1 MEPTTRRTEPES
13 PQQRAAERAH
23 AGDGGPPDSGSRAAI
38 VLAAALR
45 EAREELVR
53 RWLDRITA
61 RVTVTPNR
69 IFPTEELLNH
79 VPILID
85 GIANYLEHPELE
97 LDAEAPVIAKAMELG
112 ALRHAQGFDAY
123 EILKEHEILGGV
135 LYTYLAEV
143 VEHTAVPGSRLELLE
158 AWERVGHAVELIRQA
173 TMTHF
178 LRLWG
183 ERVREREER
192 LRRFNR
198 MVSHELKNRVGA
210 IRGASALLSE
220 AWLEPVQRDRFVQ
233 MVRDNTTALERVL
246 DNLETL
252 SRIEANTR
260 QRRNVLL
267 PQAAAEA
274 ARQLRDP
281 AEAKAVEIQLADDLP
296 AVEVD
301 AAAVELC
308 LMNYLSNAIKYS
320 DPNKDHRWVKVTGE
334 LRFRERSEGGP
345 ELVVRVTDNGLGV
358 PPAARGRLFEQF
370 YRAHRDTVTSAEGS
384 GLGLS
389 IVRETTE
396 SMGGRAWVEFPNG
409 AGATFAFSL
418 PSRREED
425 AAAAGTRRGES
436 VG

>member
-1 MEPTTRRTEPES
+1 MDTTPGSMESTEQRTERRTEKP
-13 PQQRAAERAH
+13 R
-23 AGDGGPPDSGSRAAI
+23 GDGGGGAPGRTAA

-61 RVTVTPNR
+61 RVAVSPTR
-69 IFPTEELLNH
+69 IFPTDELLNH

-85 GIANYLEHPELE
+85 GIANYLEHPEQE
-97 LDAEAPVIAKAMELG
+97 LGAEAPVIAKAMELG

-135 LYTYLAEV
+135 LYSYLAEV
-143 VEHTAVPGSRLELLE
+143 VEHTAVPGTRAELLD
-158 AWERVGHAVELIRQA
+158 AWQRVGHAVELIRQA

-178 LRLWG
+178 LRLWS

-210 IRGASALLSE
+210 IRGAAALLTE
-220 AWLEPVQRDRFVQ
+220 PWLEAVQRDRFVQ
-233 MVRDNTTALERVL
+233 MVRDNTDALQRVL

-252 SRIEANTR
+252 SRIESDTR

-267 PQAAAEA
+267 PQAVAEA

-281 AEAKAVEIQLADDLP
+281 AELKGVQIEIADDLP

-308 LMNYLSNAIKYS
+308 LMNYLSNAIKYADGS
-320 DPNKDHRWVKVTGE
+320 KPQRWVRVTGE
-334 LRFRERSEGGP
+334 FRFRERVEGGP
-345 ELVVRVTDNGLGV
+345 ELIVRVRDNGIGV
-358 PPAARGRLFEQF
+358 PRESRGRLFEQF
-370 YRAHRDTVTSAEGS
+370 YRAHGKTVTGVEGS

-396 SMGGRAWVEFPNG
+396 SMGGRAWVEFPEEGG
-409 AGATFAFSL
+409 AIFAFSL

-436 VG
+436 VA

>member
-1 MEPTTRRTEPES
+1 METRPGSTES
-13 PQQRAAERAH
+13 TDQRSERRAEKPH
-23 AGDGGPPDSGSRAAI
+23 GDDGGRPASRTAA

-45 EAREELVR
+45 DAREELVR

-61 RVTVTPNR
+61 RVAVHPDR
-69 IFPTEELLNH
+69 IFPTDELLNH
-79 VPILID
+79 VPILVD
-85 GIANYLEHPELE
+85 GIANYLAHPEQD

-135 LYTYLAEV
+135 LYSHLAEV
-143 VEHTAVPGSRLELLE
+143 VEHTAVPGTRAELLD
-158 AWERVGHAVELIRQA
+158 AWQRVGHAIELIRQA
-173 TMTHF
+173 TTTHF
-178 LRLWG
+178 LRLWS

-210 IRGASALLSE
+210 IRGAAALLSE
-220 AWLEPVQRDRFVQ
+220 PWLEALQRDRFVQ
-233 MVRDNTTALERVL
+233 MVRDNTAALQRVL

-252 SRIEANTR
+252 SRLESDSR

-267 PQAAAEA
+267 PQAVAEA
-274 ARQLRDP
+274 VRQLREP
-281 AEAKAVEIQLADDLP
+281 AEARGVVVQIADDLP

-308 LMNYLSNAIKYS
+308 LMNYLSNAIKYADS
-320 DPNKDHRWVKVTGE
+320 RKPERWAKVTGE
-334 LRFRERSEGGP
+334 LRFRERVDGGP
-345 ELVVRVTDNGLGV
+345 ELIVRVRDNGIGV
-358 PPAARGRLFEQF
+358 PPASRGRLFEQF
-370 YRAHRDTVTSAEGS
+370 YRAHDKTVTGVDGT

-396 SMGGRAWVEFPNG
+396 SMGGRAWVEFPDDG
-409 AGATFAFSL
+409 GTTFAFSL

-436 VG
+436 VA

>member
-1 MEPTTRRTEPES
+1 MNANARATEDRQQQGDHRAES
-13 PQQRAAERAH
+13 SQGGVHRA
-23 AGDGGPPDSGSRAAI
+23 GGAAI
-38 VLAAALR
+38 LAAALR

-61 RVTVTPNR
+61 RVAVTPER
-69 IFPTEELLNH
+69 VFPTDELLNH
-79 VPILID
+79 VPILVD
-85 GIANYLEHPELE
+85 GIANYLEHPEQE

-112 ALRHAQGFDAY
+112 ALRHGQGFDAY

-135 LYTYLAEV
+135 LYAYLAQV
-143 VEHTAVPGSRLELLE
+143 VENTGVPGTRAELLE
-158 AWERVGHAVELIRQA
+158 AWQRVGHAIELIRQA

-178 LRLWG
+178 LRLSS
-183 ERVREREER
+183 ERVQEREER

-210 IRGASALLSE
+210 IRGAAALLSE
-220 AWLEPVQRDRFVQ
+220 PWLETVQRDRFVN
-233 MVRDNTTALERVL
+233 MVRDNTDALQRVL
-246 DNLETL
+246 DDLETL
-252 SRIEANTR
+252 SRLDGDTR

-281 AEAKAVEIQLADDLP
+281 AEARGVSIEIPEDLP

-320 DPNKDHRWVKVTGE
+320 DPSKSDRWVKVTGE
-334 LRFRERSEGGP
+334 LRVRERSEGGP
-345 ELVVRVTDNGLGV
+345 ELIVRVRDNGIGV
-358 PPAARGRLFEQF
+358 PAAMRNRLFEQF
-370 YRAHRDTVTSAEGS
+370 YRAHGQTVTGVEGS

-396 SMGGRAWVEFPNG
+396 SMGGRAWVEFPDDGG
-409 AGATFAFSL
+409 AVFAFSL

-436 VG
+436 VA

>member
-1 MEPTTRRTEPES
+1 MNPTPSSTESIEQPSDRR
-13 PQQRAAERAH
+13 AEKPR
-23 AGDGGPPDSGSRAAI
+23 GDGGGRPSGGAGA

-45 EAREELVR
+45 ESREELVR

-61 RVTVTPNR
+61 RVVVSPNR
-69 IFPTEELLNH
+69 IFPTDELLNH
-79 VPILID
+79 VPVLID
-85 GIANYLEHPELE
+85 GIANYVEHPEQE
-97 LDAEAPVIAKAMELG
+97 LGAEAPVIAKAMELG

-135 LYTYLAEV
+135 LYSYLAEV
-143 VEHTAVPGSRLELLE
+143 VEHTAVPGTRAELLDS
-158 AWERVGHAVELIRQA
+158 WQRVGHAVELIRQA

-178 LRLWG
+178 LRLWA

-210 IRGASALLSE
+210 IRGAAALIGE
-220 AWLEPVQRDRFVQ
+220 PWLETIQRDRFVQ
-233 MVRDNTTALERVL
+233 MVRDNTDALQRVL

-252 SRIEANTR
+252 SRIEGDAR

-274 ARQLRDP
+274 ARQLREP
-281 AEAKAVEIQLADDLP
+281 AEARGVDIRISDDLP

-308 LMNYLSNAIKYS
+308 LMNYLSNAIKYA
-320 DPNKDHRWVKVTGE
+320 DPAKSERWVKVTGE
-334 LRFRERSEGGP
+334 LRFRERADGGP
-345 ELVVRVTDNGLGV
+345 ELIVRVHDNGLGV
-358 PPAARGRLFEQF
+358 PREARGRLFEQF
-370 YRAHRDTVTSAEGS
+370 YRAHGKTITGVEGS

-396 SMGGRAWVEFPNG
+396 SMGGRAWVEFPDEGG
-409 AGATFAFSL
+409 AVFVFSL

-436 VG
+436 VA